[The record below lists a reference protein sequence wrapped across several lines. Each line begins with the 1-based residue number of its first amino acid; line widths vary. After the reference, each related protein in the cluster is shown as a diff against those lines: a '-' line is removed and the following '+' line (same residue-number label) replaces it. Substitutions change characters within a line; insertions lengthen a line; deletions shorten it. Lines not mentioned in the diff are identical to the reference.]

1 VARRARASRSSH
13 RPGGQGPDRSRKT
26 GETSSAA
33 LPAAPEPATDADIDA
48 AIDIIGSQYP
58 EASVAQVAPA
68 VEPKRTRRARQRAK
82 SRPDDLAAR
91 AVAEDAWVR
100 ADLRRIALV
109 SVVLLA
115 GLAVAWVAFV
125 LLDVL
130 SLY

>member
-1 VARRARASRSSH
+1 MARRARASRSSH

-26 GETSSAA
+26 GDA
-33 LPAAPEPATDADIDA
+33 PAAAVPSVPQPATDADIDA

-58 EASVAQVAPA
+58 EVAVAQVAPA
-68 VEPKRTRRARQRAK
+68 VEPKATRRARQRAK
-82 SRPDDLAAR
+82 SRPDDLATR

-100 ADLRRIALV
+100 ADLRRIAIV
-109 SVVLLA
+109 SGVLLA
-115 GLAVAWVAFV
+115 GLAAAWVIFV

>member
-13 RPGGQGPDRSRKT
+13 RPGGQGPDRPRKT
-26 GETSSAA
+26 GDVAFTAPPPE
-33 LPAAPEPATDADIDA
+33 PEPATDADIDA
-48 AIDIIGSQYP
+48 AIESIGSQYP
-58 EASVAQVAPA
+58 DVPVAQAAPP

-82 SRPDDLAAR
+82 GRPDDLAAR

-100 ADLRRIALV
+100 ADLRRIGIV

-115 GLAVAWVAFV
+115 GLATAWVVFV